1 MDSAKKNMF
10 QKQINTLQITLN
22 ILEKQIED
30 IKVLNDKVI
39 QNNLELL
46 QLLNN

>member
-1 MDSAKKNMF
+1 MF
-10 QKQINTLQITLN
+10 EKQINTLQITLN

-39 QNNLELL
+39 QNNIELL